1 MEEKLNPAIGHIG
14 NALRS
19 VAKDHITSF
28 AEDIYDEHFHEYQA
42 VINKLNSTQD
52 EEGNLE
58 KIPFKYIANEEFIFA
73 IIDADDK
80 LLYGIQ
86 WDGTPK
92 FGKISAVEERLQE
105 QVNILADRISIIIGD
120 NDTTNIIDTMNE
132 LKKCFSEIEN
142 TQSLTD
148 ILANINNI
156 SKNLDKT
163 TIKDE
168 EGDVQ
173 DTPFRVI
180 ENEEFIMLV
189 VDSEDKVLFGIYRAT
204 GKPYFSKIH
213 F

>member
-28 AEDIYDEHFHEYQA
+28 VEDIYDEHFHEYQA

-73 IIDADDK
+73 IIDADGK

-132 LKKCFSEIEN
+132 LKKFFSEIEN

-156 SKNLDKT
+156 
-163 TIKDE
+163 
-168 EGDVQ
+168 
-173 DTPFRVI
+173 
-180 ENEEFIMLV
+180 
-189 VDSEDKVLFGIYRAT
+189 
-204 GKPYFSKIH
+204 
-213 F
+213 